1 MGKEE
6 VCKQRKLKQRINKKR
21 DHESLKKKK
30 RKMIEM
36 IVNCE

>member
-6 VCKQRKLKQRINKKR
+6 VCKQGKLKPRKKKN
-21 DHESLKKKK
+21 ETMKVKKKK
-30 RKMIEM
+30 RKKIEM